1 MISLVRLSVHRL
13 KQWFRHSPGLQSVAA
28 VALVAAATATGCSPR
43 DPRVTIQGQVMLDGK
58 PLSEGQV
65 IFRPEDKALRAE
77 GAAVKDGGFKIRV
90 HKGPHRVEINAQVEE
105 TRNAGP
111 NALPEAGIV
120 SRSIIPPRYNEKSTL
135 SFDVQSA
142 QDKPAFD
149 LTSDK

>member
-1 MISLVRLSVHRL
+1 MTSLVMSMHRL
-13 KQWFRHSPGLQSVAA
+13 IPRVGHRPGLRFVAA

-77 GAAVKDGGFKIRV
+77 GAAVKDSGFKIRV

-105 TRNAGP
+105 NRNAVP
-111 NALPEAGIV
+111 NTPSEAGIV

-135 SFDVQSA
+135 TFDVQSA
-142 QDKPAFD
+142 KDKPVFE
-149 LTSDK
+149 LTGEK